1 MPLSDKIVND
11 IFSQCQA
18 IVSLLNNNQ
27 EAEARQQTII
37 LLDYHQKNGISE
49 LSPLCNSILR
59 QTGLYPYMEEQ
70 TSTFSDRLLMN
81 CFKVDA
87 GYQEDVV
94 LHRDQF
100 LLLRKLLEGKDIA
113 VSAPTS
119 FGKSFVIDSF
129 IRIKKPSNVMII
141 VPTIALTDE
150 TRRRIYKKFATE
162 YKVITTTDTEP
173 SERNI
178 FIFPQERALSW
189 VEKIDNLDILI
200 IDEFYKASA
209 QLNNDERVPALV
221 KAIIKIGSKAK
232 QRYFLAPNI
241 SSLEDNPFTKGM
253 EFLRLDFST
262 VFLNKTDYSKEIGK
276 DEKKKGETLLSLN
289 NRLPGKTLIFAG
301 THSQVEKVSTLL
313 SANTREIDSELL
325 VSFSEW
331 LGKNYEYN
339 WRLPILAK
347 RGIGIHTGQLHRSL
361 SQIQVKLFEEERG
374 LSRLVSTS
382 SIIEGVN
389 TSAENVIVW
398 TTSTRGFSLD
408 SFSYKNVIGRAG
420 RMFRHFVGN
429 IHVLQEAPDEA
440 PVNLNIELPEQ
451 VVGEI
456 DHDKYAGYLSE
467 EQIRAI
473 KQQEAEMTDLLGGE
487 LYTKIKTGEGF
498 QTSNST
504 AMRGIAVEMK
514 EKPEKWDKMSFL
526 AYSPDY
532 WDNALYKLLYTRPG
546 WWDSSY
552 SKFVA
557 FVKVLSQNWER
568 TIPELLYELEKD
580 DIGIDEFFKLERTVT
595 FKLGSLLHDVDMLQK
610 SILPQAGFDISGFA
624 YNVAHAF
631 LPAAVYELEEYGLPR
646 MISRKIQ
653 NAGFINFNSP
663 DLTFEKSIQIMREIG
678 PQKIKG
684 IETIDAF
691 DKYIIDYFFEGLNVR
706 AQ

>member
-1 MPLSDKIVND
+1 MPLLDKVVSD

-18 IVSLLNNNQ
+18 IVSLLNSHQ
-27 EAEARQQTII
+27 EAEARQQTIM
-37 LLDYHQKNGISE
+37 LLDYHQKNGITE

-70 TSTFSDRLLMN
+70 TSTLTDRILMN

-94 LHRDQF
+94 LHRDQY

-129 IRIKKPSNVMII
+129 IKLKQPSNVMII

-150 TRRRIYKKFATE
+150 TRRRIYKKFSSI

-173 SERNI
+173 GEKNI

-189 VEKIDNLDILI
+189 VERIDDLDILI

-209 QLNNDERVPALV
+209 HLNNDERVPSLV

-253 EFLRLDFST
+253 EFLRLDFNT

-276 DEKKKGETLLSLN
+276 DEKRKGETLLELN
-289 NRLPGKTLIFAG
+289 NTLPGKTLIFAG
-301 THSQVEKVSTLL
+301 THSQVDKVSTLL
-313 SANTREIDSELL
+313 SANTKEVDSELL
-325 VSFSEW
+325 TAFSEW

-361 SQIQVKLFEEERG
+361 SQIQVKLFEEEKG

-398 TTSTRGFSLD
+398 TTSARGFSLD

-429 IHVLQEAPDEA
+429 VHVLQQAPDET
-440 PVNLNIELPEQ
+440 PITLNIELPKE

-456 DHDKYAGYLSE
+456 DYEKYSRYLTE
-467 EQIRAI
+467 EQIKAI
-473 KQQEAEMTDLLGGE
+473 KQQEAEMTSLLGGE
-487 LYTKIKTGEGF
+487 LYSKIKTGEGF
-498 QTSNST
+498 QTSNSS
-504 AMRGIAVEMK
+504 AMKNIAVDMK
-514 EKPEKWDKMSFL
+514 QKPDKWDKMSGL
-526 AYSPDY
+526 SYSTDY
-532 WDNALYKLLYTRPG
+532 WDNALYKLLYTRPS
-546 WWDSSY
+546 WWDIAF

-557 FVKVLSQNWER
+557 FVKVLSRNWEK
-568 TIPELLYELEKD
+568 TIPELLYELEPY
-580 DIGIDEFFKLERTVT
+580 DIGIDDFFSLERKVT
-595 FKLGSLLHDVDMLQK
+595 FKLGSLLHDVDLLQK
-610 SILPQAGFDISGFA
+610 SILPEAGFDISGFA
-624 YNVAHAF
+624 SNVAHAF
-631 LPAAVYELEEYGLPR
+631 LPASVYELEEYGLPR

-653 NAGFINFNSP
+653 MAGLVDFNNP
-663 DLTFEKSIQIMREIG
+663 NLTFEQSIQLLKEIG
-678 PQKIKG
+678 PIRIKD
-684 IETIDAF
+684 IHTIDDF
-691 DKYIIDYFFEGLNVR
+691 DKYMIDYFYEGVNVL
-706 AQ
+706 

>member
-1 MPLSDKIVND
+1 MHLSDKVVND

-18 IVSLLNNNQ
+18 IVSLLNNHR
-27 EAEARQQTII
+27 EEEARQQTIL
-37 LLDYHQKNGISE
+37 LLDYHQKNGIAE

-70 TSTFSDRLLMN
+70 TSSLTDRLLMG

-87 GYQEDVV
+87 GYQEEVV
-94 LHRDQF
+94 LHRDQY

-129 IRIKKPSNVMII
+129 IRIKQPSNVMII

-150 TRRRIYKKFATE
+150 TRRRIYRKFAAV

-173 SERNI
+173 GEKNI

-189 VEKIDNLDILI
+189 VERIDNLDILI
-200 IDEFYKASA
+200 IDEFYKASTH
-209 QLNNDERVPALV
+209 LNNDERVPSLV

-253 EFLRLDFST
+253 EFLRLDFNT

-276 DEKKKGETLLSLN
+276 DEKKKGETLLELN
-289 NRLPGKTLIFAG
+289 KSLPGKTLIFAG
-301 THSQVEKVSTLL
+301 THSQVDKVSTLL
-313 SANTREIDSELL
+313 SANTKDVNSELL
-325 VSFSEW
+325 NSFSEW

-361 SQIQVKLFEEERG
+361 SQIQIKLFEEAKG

-429 IHVLQEAPDEA
+429 IHVLQQAPEET
-440 PVNLNIELPEQ
+440 PITLNIELPKE

-456 DHDKYAGYLSE
+456 DHEKYSGYLTE
-467 EQIRAI
+467 EQIKAI
-473 KQQEAEMTDLLGGE
+473 KQQEAEMTSLLGGD
-487 LYTKIKTGEGF
+487 LYSRIKTGEGF
-498 QTSNST
+498 QTSNSSV
-504 AMRGIAVEMK
+504 MKSIAVEMK
-514 EKPEKWDKMSFL
+514 QKPEKWEKMSGL
-526 AYSPDY
+526 MYATDY
-532 WDNALYKLLYTRPG
+532 WDSALYKLLYTRPSG
-546 WWDSSY
+546 WDIAF

-557 FVKVLSQNWER
+557 FVKVLSHNWEK
-568 TIPELLYELEKD
+568 TIPELLYELEPF
-580 DIGIDEFFKLERTVT
+580 DIGIDDFFRLERTVS
-595 FKLGSLLHDVDMLQK
+595 FKLGSLLHDVDLLQK
-610 SILPQAGFDISGFA
+610 SILPDAGFDVSGFA
-624 YNVAHAF
+624 YKVSHAF
-631 LPAAVYELEEYGLPR
+631 LPASVYELEEYGLPR

-653 NAGFINFNSP
+653 EAGLVDFNNP
-663 DLTFEKSIQIMREIG
+663 NMDFEQSIQELRVIG
-678 PQKIKG
+678 PKRIKDVQ
-684 IETIDAF
+684 TIDEF
-691 DKYIIDYFFEGLNVR
+691 DKYLIDFFYEGINI
-706 AQ
+706 Q

>member
-1 MPLSDKIVND
+1 MQLSDKVIND
-11 IFSQCQA
+11 IFSQCQT
-18 IVSLLNNNQ
+18 IVSLLNSQ
-27 EAEARQQTII
+27 REAEARQRTIM
-37 LLDYHQKNGISE
+37 LLDYHQKNGIEE

-70 TSTFSDRLLMN
+70 TSTLPDRLLMN

-87 GYQEDVV
+87 GYQEEVV
-94 LHRDQF
+94 LHRDQY

-150 TRRRIYKKFATE
+150 TRRRIYKKFASE
-162 YKVITTTDTEP
+162 YKVITTTDTDP
-173 SERNI
+173 GDKNI

-189 VEKIDNLDILI
+189 VERLDNLDILI

-209 QLNNDERVPALV
+209 QLNNDERVPSLV

-241 SSLEDNPFTKGM
+241 SSLEDNPFTEGM
-253 EFLRLDFST
+253 EFLRLDFNT

-276 DEKKKGETLLSLN
+276 DEKKKGETLLELN
-289 NRLPGKTLIFAG
+289 NSLQGKTLIFAG
-301 THSQVEKVSTLL
+301 THSQVDKVSTLL
-313 SANTREIDSELL
+313 SANTKEVDSELL
-325 VSFSEW
+325 YSFSEW

-339 WRLPILAK
+339 WRLPILVK

-361 SQIQVKLFEEERG
+361 SQIQVKLFEEEKG

-429 IHVLQEAPDEA
+429 IHVLQHAPEET
-440 PVNLNIELPEQ
+440 PISLNIELPEQ
-451 VVGEI
+451 VVVEI
-456 DHDKYAGYLSE
+456 DHEKYSSYLTE
-467 EQIRAI
+467 EQIKAI
-473 KQQEAEMTDLLGGE
+473 KQQEAEMTALLGSE
-487 LYTKIKTGEGF
+487 LYSKIKAGEGF

-504 AMRGIAVEMK
+504 AMKNIAVEMK
-514 EKPEKWDKMSFL
+514 EKPYAWDKMSRL
-526 AYSPDY
+526 SYSPDY
-532 WDNALYKLLYTRPG
+532 WDAALYKLINIRPS
-546 WWDSSY
+546 WWDTSF

-557 FVKVLSQNWER
+557 FIKILSQNWVK
-568 TIPELLYELEKD
+568 TIPELLYDLEPY
-580 DIGIDEFFKLERTVT
+580 DIGIDEFFRLERNVT
-595 FKLGSLLHDVDMLQK
+595 FKLGSLLHDVDLLQK
-610 SILPQAGFDISGFA
+610 SILPEAGFEVSGFA
-624 YNVAHAF
+624 YNVTHAF
-631 LPAAVYELEEYGLPR
+631 LPASVYELEEYGLPR
-646 MISRKIQ
+646 MVSRKIH
-653 NAGFINFNSP
+653 NSGLINFNDP
-663 DLTFEKSIQIMREIG
+663 DLTFEQSIQLMKEIG
-678 PQKIKG
+678 PKKIKE
-684 IETIDAF
+684 IQTIDSF
-691 DKYIIDYFFEGLNVR
+691 DKYLIDYFYEGLNVNVE
-706 AQ
+706 

>member
-11 IFSQCQA
+11 IFSQCQT

-37 LLDYHQKNGISE
+37 LLDYHQRNGISE

-70 TSTFSDRLLMN
+70 TSTLTDRLLMN

-87 GYQEDVV
+87 GYKEDVV

-129 IRIKKPSNVMII
+129 IKIKQPSNVMII

-150 TRRRIYKKFATE
+150 TRRRIYKKFASE
-162 YKVITTTDTEP
+162 YKVITTTDTQP
-173 SERNI
+173 GDKNI

-189 VEKIDNLDILI
+189 VEKIEKLDILI

-209 QLNNDERVPALV
+209 QLNNDERVPSLV

-276 DEKKKGETLLSLN
+276 DEKKKGETLLELN
-289 NRLPGKTLIFAG
+289 NRLSGKTLIFAG
-301 THSQVEKVSTLL
+301 THNQVDKVSTLL
-313 SANTREIDSELL
+313 SANTEEVDSEILA
-325 VSFSEW
+325 SFSEW

-361 SQIQVKLFEEERG
+361 SQIQVKLFEEETG

-429 IHVLQEAPDEA
+429 IHVLQEAPEES
-440 PVNLNIELPEQ
+440 PVSLCIELPEQ

-456 DHDKYAGYLSE
+456 DHEKYAGFLSDD
-467 EQIRAI
+467 QIRAI
-473 KQQEAEMTDLLGGE
+473 KQQEAEMTGILGSE
-487 LYTKIKTGEGF
+487 LYSKIKTGEGF
-498 QTSNST
+498 QTSNSA

-514 EKPEKWDKMSFL
+514 EKPEKWNKLSVL
-526 AYSPDY
+526 SYSADF
-532 WDNALYKLLYTRPG
+532 WDSALYKLLSIRPG
-546 WWDSSY
+546 WWDTSY
-552 SKFVA
+552 TKFVA
-557 FVKVLSQNWER
+557 FVKVLSQNWEK
-568 TIPELLYELEKD
+568 TIPELLFDLEKD

-610 SILPQAGFDISGFA
+610 SILPEANFDVSGFA

-631 LPAAVYELEEYGLPR
+631 LPASVYELEEYGLPR

-653 NAGFINFNSP
+653 NAGFINFNNP
-663 DLTFEKSIQIMREIG
+663 DLTFEKSIQMIKEIG
-678 PQKIKG
+678 PQRIKA
-684 IETIDAF
+684 IKSIDTF
-691 DKYIIDYFFEGLNVR
+691 DKYIVDYFYEGLNVNTK
-706 AQ
+706 

>member
-1 MPLSDKIVND
+1 MSLSDKIVND
-11 IFSQCQA
+11 IFSQCQK
-18 IVSLLNNNQ
+18 IVALLNNNQ
-27 EAEARQQTII
+27 EAEARQQTIM
-37 LLDYHQKNGISE
+37 LLDYHQKNGINE
-49 LSPLCNSILR
+49 LSPLCNSVLR

-70 TSTFSDRLLMN
+70 TSTLSDRLLMN

-87 GYQEDVV
+87 GYQEEVV

-100 LLLRKLLEGKDIA
+100 LLLRKLLEGKDVA

-129 IRIKKPSNVMII
+129 IKIKRPSNVMII

-150 TRRRIYKKFATE
+150 TRRRIYRKFAPE
-162 YKVITTTDTEP
+162 YKVITTTDTEA
-173 SERNI
+173 SDKNI
-178 FIFPQERALSW
+178 FIFPQERALAW
-189 VEKIDNLDILI
+189 VGKIDKLDILI
-200 IDEFYKASA
+200 IDEFYKAST
-209 QLNNDERVPALV
+209 QLNNDDRVPSLV

-262 VFLNKTDYSKEIGK
+262 VFLNKNDYSKEIGA
-276 DEKKKGETLLSLN
+276 DEKKKGEILLNLNESL
-289 NRLPGKTLIFAG
+289 LGKTLIFAG
-301 THSQVEKVSTLL
+301 THSQVDKVSTLL
-313 SANTREIDSELL
+313 SANTKVLGSELL
-325 VSFSEW
+325 ASFSEW

-361 SQIQVKLFEEERG
+361 SQIQVRLFEEETG

-389 TSAENVIVW
+389 TSAENVVVW
-398 TTSTRGFSLD
+398 TTSTKGFSLD

-429 IHVLQEAPDEA
+429 IYVLQEAPDEA

-456 DHDKYAGYLSE
+456 DHEEYASYLSE
-467 EQIRAI
+467 DQIRAI

-487 LYTKIKTGEGF
+487 LYTRIKKGEGF
-498 QTSNST
+498 QTSNSM
-504 AMRGIAVEMK
+504 AMRGVAVEMK
-514 EKPEKWDKMSFL
+514 AKPENWSRMTCLS
-526 AYSPDY
+526 YSTDY
-532 WDNALYKLLYTRPG
+532 WDNALYKLLYIRPG
-546 WWDSSY
+546 WWDTLY

-557 FVKVLSQNWER
+557 FVKVLSQNWEK
-568 TIPELLYELEKD
+568 TIPELLHDLEKE
-580 DIGIDEFFKLERTVT
+580 DIGIDDFFKLERTVT

-610 SILPQAGFDISGFA
+610 SILPEAGFDLSGFA
-624 YNVAHAF
+624 YKVSHAF

-653 NAGFINFNSP
+653 SAGFINFNDP
-663 DLTFEKSIQIMREIG
+663 DLSFENSIQIMKEIG
-678 PQKIKG
+678 PQKIKA
-684 IETIDAF
+684 IESLDTF
-691 DKYIIDYFFEGLNVR
+691 DKYIIDYFYEGLNVSTE
-706 AQ
+706 